1 MRISHYKTERYNM
14 ETKNSI
20 IPTFSFDQ
28 FVKEPV
34 KAFLLITLVAISYLY
49 VDGKMMDSEQIKTQG
64 EKIEKLEAKIDML
77 SIQLKRSDSLL
88 SAAASKLMV
97 LQELGKIK

>member
-49 VDGKMMDSEQIKTQG
+49 VDGNSEQIKTQG

>member
-1 MRISHYKTERYNM
+1 M

-28 FVKEPV
+28 FTKEPV
-34 KAFLLITLVAISYLY
+34 KAFLLITLVGISYLY
-49 VDGKMMDSEQIKTQG
+49 VDGKMQYNEQIEKQG
-64 EKIEKLEAKIDML
+64 QKIEQLEAKIDIL
-77 SIQLKRSDSLL
+77 SAQLKKSDSLL
-88 SAAASKLMV
+88 SAAASKLLV

>member
-1 MRISHYKTERYNM
+1 M

-28 FVKEPV
+28 FTKEPV
-34 KAFLLITLVAISYLY
+34 KAFLLLTLAGISYLY
-49 VDGKMMDSEQIKTQG
+49 VDGKMQYNEQIAKQG
-64 EKIEKLEAKIDML
+64 QKIEQLEAKIDIL
-77 SIQLKRSDSLL
+77 SAQLKRSDSLL
-88 SAAASKLMV
+88 SAAASKLLV